1 MISVLFPVVRV
12 CESAVLVAV
21 AEIDEAAER
30 TPDDEA
36 DPGLPG
42 QVIHEVAAGQDSER
56 RDEPDERA
64 AEGARHLRLRDA
76 QDENADGGNQ
86 ESVPIL
92 AISAMMPMGTKPAM
106 IETKMPPMTVTM
118 YGVW

>member
-1 MISVLFPVVRV
+1 MSQTNGQRKVRGTSGFV
-12 CESAVLVAV
+12 MRRT
-21 AEIDEAAER
+21 R
-30 TPDDEA
+30 TPM
-36 DPGLPG
+36 
-42 QVIHEVAAGQDSER
+42 AAIR
-56 RDEPDERA
+56 KA
-64 AEGARHLRLRDA
+64 
-76 QDENADGGNQ
+76 